1 MRQLY
6 SRGPGYENV
15 DKADW
20 MLPFLRKVTA
30 LFSSVKSGEHFIA
43 YIRTE
48 GTRTD
53 WESSVLL
60 TLGWTISILVFILVV
75 NNVPISRGRRQAF
88 LRSDHP
94 NSRSLG
100 FSTYKMYGSCHSPA
114 LKSPPP
120 VKSPS
125 NPLPQVANDHR
136 SALFLAPGAVW
147 RLFLEIAS
155 ELRGPDCGQACPR
168 ICLTPQIL
176 SPPLPITR

>member
-30 LFSSVKSGEHFIA
+30 LFSSVKSGE
-43 YIRTE
+43 
-48 GTRTD
+48 GTPTD

-75 NNVPISRGRRQAF
+75 NKVPISRGRRQAF

-100 FSTYKMYGSCHSPA
+100 FSTYKRYGSCHSPA

-125 NPLPQVANDHR
+125 NPLPQVTNDHR

-155 ELRGPDCGQACPR
+155 ELRGPDRGQACPR

-176 SPPLPITR
+176 SPPLPITC